1 MERFTPPLKS
11 DIMCKQALDVS
22 VVRPRVMA
30 KYLYNHGW
38 HFNRKCCEYAVS
50 LMRKKNNVNGQMEA
64 VQMMT
69 KEQVDE
75 MLKRHNV
82 KLQNDVG
89 HDAVYVANRGKTCY
103 LKSSIPD
110 EQHLAMYVK
119 DEIDAPDMADG
130 TIMRQWY
137 AKMIADGMLVDW
149 FEMLE
154 DEEM

>member
-1 MERFTPPLKS
+1 
-11 DIMCKQALDVS
+11 MCRQALDVS

-50 LMRKKNNVNGQMEA
+50 LMRKKNNVNGQLEA

-89 HDAVYVANRGKTCY
+89 YDAVYVANKGKNY
-103 LKSSIPD
+103 FLKSSIPD
-110 EQHLAMYVK
+110 EQHLVLYVK
-119 DEIDAPDMADG
+119 DEIDAPDMSDG
-130 TIMRQWY
+130 TIMRKWY

-149 FEMLE
+149 FDMLE